1 MRPVGLATLRRCP
14 LAARSRIGE
23 SRLLAPAL
31 PESKEAKLRRP
42 RGRWLCSAALGA
54 SAVRGL
60 RRRHRRQTAYVSVAR
75 RASSLDVW
83 TGDKV
88 RDAYIKFF
96 TEKKEHN
103 FIASSPVVPLN
114 DPTLLFANAGMN
126 QFKPI
131 FLGQLEPNSPL
142 QGVSRAV
149 NSQKCIRAGG
159 KHNDLDDV
167 GKDVYHHTFFE
178 MLGNWSFG
186 DYFKEEAIDW
196 AWELLTEVYGLDP
209 NRLYASYFCGDEE
222 LGLPA
227 DVEAKEMWEKR
238 LPPERVL
245 PFDRK
250 DNFWEM
256 GATGPCGPCSELHYD
271 RVGGRDAAA
280 LVNADDPDVIE
291 IWNLVFMQFY
301 REDDGTLT
309 ELPSRHIDTGMGL
322 ERVTSVLQDKRSN
335 YDTDIFGPL
344 LDALHD
350 LVGGDPYQGR
360 VGEEDEGMRD
370 TAYRIIVDHA
380 RTLTLAVADGA
391 MPSSEGRGYVL
402 RRILRRAVRYG
413 RSKLQAPPGFFSKLV
428 PKVAACLG
436 VAFPEL
442 NDGAKRVESVL
453 REEEAAFDRT
463 VDRGMQFFEALRD
476 ELAAEGKSTVPGDQA
491 FLLYDTHGFPLDLT
505 EQMAQEANFTVDIAG
520 FEAAMEKQK
529 ERSREALREQ
539 QAQKQGLRP
548 LELVAE
554 QTAWLSD
561 RKIPITD
568 DDFKYTWNIQPTAK
582 ILAMYTEDGF
592 VDSTA
597 DIKDDGASIGLVLD
611 KTPFYAEAGGQ
622 VNDLGTL
629 TREDGAELNVKVVQA
644 FAGYVLHTG
653 PVPTAALSVGDE
665 VVCQVDYAHR
675 SRIAPNHT
683 MTHVLN
689 WALREVLGDGI
700 DQRGSLVTAER
711 LRFDFSYEASSGVSV
726 KDLQLVETKV
736 REVVDAS
743 LPVDTKT
750 VALADAQA
758 IVGLRAMAGESYPDP
773 VRVVTVGSAGIDAI
787 LDKPGDDKWLSQS
800 VEFCGGT
807 HISSTSEAKSF
818 ALLEERGISKGVRRI
833 IAATGEAAE
842 IAIKEAERLDS
853 EVAKLETSKAS
864 EEDVLIQLSRRVD
877 DSELPAAP
885 KAALRDRLGELRKQ
899 LKKQQKKKKK
909 GKVSK
914 EEQAA
919 FLAQLRQVIDTA
931 RDAGADFCV
940 ATFDGSGVDGKM
952 LRDLAAEPAMQSIAV
967 LVLNQPSDGAVD
979 CLAAVPSPLQASK
992 PAGAWVQ
999 AALAAI
1005 GGKGGGKSLPV
1016 HS

>member
-1 MRPVGLATLRRCP
+1 MGDSERCSNKVAIHSSFVSGLFRDCLDRPGP
-14 LAARSRIGE
+14 GE
-23 SRLLAPAL
+23 D
-31 PESKEAKLRRP
+31 
-42 RGRWLCSAALGA
+42 SAH
-54 SAVRGL
+54 RGL
-60 RRRHRRQTAYVSVAR
+60 WRFFGLPPCKLT
-75 RASSLDVW
+75 SS
-83 TGDKV
+83 GDKV
-88 RDAYIKFF
+88 REAYIEFF
-96 TEKKEHN
+96 RDKKEHD

-142 QGVSRAV
+142 QGVARAV

-186 DYFKEEAIDW
+186 DYFKEEAINW

-209 NRLYASYFCGDEE
+209 ERLYASYFAGDEE

-227 DVEAKEMWEKR
+227 DVEAKEMWEKL

-271 RVGGRDAAA
+271 RLGGRDAAA

-344 LDALHD
+344 LAALHD

-360 VGEEDEGMRD
+360 VGEEDVGMRD

-380 RTLTLAVADGA
+380 RTLTLAVVDGA

-413 RSKLQAPPGFFSKLV
+413 RSKLQAPPGFFSQLV
-428 PKVAACLG
+428 PKVADCLG

-442 NDGAKRVESVL
+442 NEGAKRVESVL

-476 ELAAEGKSTVPGDQA
+476 ELTAEGKSIIPGDQA

-505 EQMAQEANFTVDIAG
+505 EQMAQEAGFTLDSAG

-539 QAQKQGLRP
+539 QAQKSEGLQP

-554 QTAWLSD
+554 QTAWLGD
-561 RKIPITD
+561 RKVPITD
-568 DDFKYTWNIQPTAK
+568 DDPKYTWNTQPSAS
-582 ILAMYTEDGF
+582 ILAIYTEHGF
-592 VDSTA
+592 VESTA
-597 DIKDDGASIGLVLD
+597 DIKDDGASVGLVLD

-622 VNDLGTL
+622 VNDLGL
-629 TREDGAELNVKVVQA
+629 LRKDDGAELDVKVVQA

-653 PVPTAALSVGDE
+653 PLPTGALSVGDE

-711 LRFDFSYEASSGVSV
+711 LRFDFSYEASNGVSV
-726 KDLQLVETKV
+726 KDLQLVESKV
-736 REVVDAS
+736 REVVDSA
-743 LPVDTKT
+743 LPVHTKT

-758 IVGLRAMAGESYPDP
+758 IAGLRAMAGESYPDP
-773 VRVVTVGSAGIDAI
+773 VRVVTVGSADLDTI
-787 LDKPGDDKWLSQS
+787 LEKPGDSQWLTQS

-842 IAIKEAERLDS
+842 IAMKEAEQLDS
-853 EVAKLETSKAS
+853 KVTELEGSKDMK
-864 EEDVLIQLSRRVD
+864 EEALIQLSRSVD
-877 DSELPAAP
+877 NSELPAAP
-885 KAALRDRLGELRKQ
+885 KAALRDRLGQLRKQ
-899 LKKQQKKKKK
+899 LKKKQKKKK

-914 EEQAA
+914 EDQAA
-919 FLAQLRQVIDTA
+919 FLAELRQAIEAA
-931 RDAGADFCV
+931 RSAGADFCV
-940 ATFDGSGVDGKM
+940 ATFEGSGVDGKM
-952 LRDLAAEPAMQSIAV
+952 LRDLASEPEMESLAV

-979 CLAAVPSPLQASK
+979 CLAAVPSSLQASK
-992 PAGAWVQ
+992 PAGAWVK
-999 AALAAI
+999 AALDAV
-1005 GGKGGGKSLPV
+1005 GGKGGGKPAFAQGAARGTDSQAL
-1016 HS
+1016 SAARAAAEAFWAS